1 MNHFKLTNETKVFYN
16 TTLYRIEATV
26 DIVSIGVKK
35 GDKGGFIEKESNL
48 HDQAWVFGDAR
59 VFGDACVSD
68 NARVFGNAQVYGDA
82 RVFGDACVSDNAQVF
97 GNACV
102 SDNAWVFGNAC
113 VSDNAWVFGNARV
126 SDNAQVYGDARVFGD
141 ARVYGDAHID
151 CASAILWITLGGF
164 YTATITKK
172 LIFIGCQK
180 FTKKQIL
187 KISKKDAINKGLP
200 KEFADRYRAMIIAA
214 MKLVK

>member
-68 NARVFGNAQVYGDA
+68 NAQ
-82 RVFGDACVSDNAQVF
+82 
-97 GNACV
+97 
-102 SDNAWVFGNAC
+102 VFGNAC